1 MPKRSRSQRGGEGME
16 GRVNGKDPLPPA
28 TPETPATPTTPA
40 TTPATTPTTPATTQ
54 TGGNLLALK
63 PSPYGP
69 GPFAKSQYYTI
80 SGGSRRRSRKNG
92 KKHGSKRRKQK
103 GGNAVLATAAVPFGL
118 LALQRYFKSKKT
130 FKKGRSFKRTFRRR
144 Y

>member
-28 TPETPATPTTPA
+28 TTETPATTATPA
-40 TTPATTPTTPATTQ
+40 TPATPATTQ
-54 TGGNLLALK
+54 TGGDLPALK
-63 PSPYGP
+63 PSSYGP

-80 SGGSRRRSRKNG
+80 SGGSRRRSRKHG
-92 KKHGSKRRKQK
+92 KKHCSKRRKQK